1 MRAVRCANQL
11 VEFELDRMA
20 LTILG
25 ILNQKTIRK
34 VTIVVPVLMTNCQV
48 SLKLNI
54 GPVTPQ
60 TIMIKAA
67 MMNAAGWPVARAVRL
82 AKWEKGDEE

>member
-1 MRAVRCANQL
+1 
-11 VEFELDRMA
+11 
-20 LTILG
+20 
-25 ILNQKTIRK
+25 

-54 GPVTPQ
+54 GPVMPQ

-82 AKWEKGDEE
+82 AKWEKGDEEYITAPFAFRLAVYCLGGREPR